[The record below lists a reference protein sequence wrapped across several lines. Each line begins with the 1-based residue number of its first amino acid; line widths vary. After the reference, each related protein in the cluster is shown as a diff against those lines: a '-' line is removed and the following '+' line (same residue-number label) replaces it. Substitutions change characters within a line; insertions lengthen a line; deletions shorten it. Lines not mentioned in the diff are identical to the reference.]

1 MNGPTSWL
9 NPFVPVSKLDGSIC
23 LCLDMCQANKAIVRE
38 RHVIPKIEDIF
49 SELHIAWVF
58 SKIDLREGYHQIML
72 HGNSRDITSFATHKG
87 VYRYK
92 RLMYGV
98 KSAFEQFRKIIEEI
112 LAGCEGTKN
121 VGDDVIIWVTNQGHH
136 DSRLDKVLDIIR
148 KKGLKIKHKE
158 CIFSGSAL
166 TFAGHK
172 VSANGISADPKTNDT
187 VEKIKT
193 PSSASEVKSFLGMTN
208 YCHQYTRDYSTIS
221 AVISKEKSTICLE
234 ARTT

>member
-1 MNGPTSWL
+1 
-9 NPFVPVSKLDGSIC
+9 
-23 LCLDMCQANKAIVRE
+23 
-38 RHVIPKIEDIF
+38 
-49 SELHIAWVF
+49 
-58 SKIDLREGYHQIML
+58 ML

-98 KSAFEQFRKIIEEI
+98 KSAFEQFQKIIEEI